1 MFDWHR
7 AFVNSNVNEKVFM
20 LNKTT
25 LNILSN
31 FVPHEIL
38 TVDNKDPLQF
48 TNKIKNLIHEKN
60 NVNKSYRISNNNN
73 V

>member
-7 AFVNSNVNEKVFM
+7 AFVNSNVNEKVFI

-31 FVPHEIL
+31 FVPHEAL
-38 TVDNKDPLQF
+38 TVDNKDPL
-48 TNKIKNLIHEKN
+48 
-60 NVNKSYRISNNNN
+60 
-73 V
+73 